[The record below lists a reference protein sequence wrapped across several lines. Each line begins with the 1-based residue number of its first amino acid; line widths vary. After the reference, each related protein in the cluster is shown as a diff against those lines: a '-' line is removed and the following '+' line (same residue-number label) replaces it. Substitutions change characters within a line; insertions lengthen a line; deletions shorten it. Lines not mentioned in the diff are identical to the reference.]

1 MDLMSGLGGD
11 MTLTEAA
18 HAIAAGHV
26 SSAELTAQCLASLA
40 AQGAELNCV
49 AGMDAE
55 KALAAAQAA
64 DRQLASGSVRGLLH
78 GVPLAHK
85 DMFYRRGRIS
95 GCGSRIRAN
104 FIADETSTA
113 LEKLDAAGA
122 LDIARLNMVEFAYGP
137 TGHNG
142 ITGTPR
148 NPHNPAYITGGSS
161 SGPAAAVAAGLIY
174 GSLGSDTG
182 GSIRIPAS
190 CCGIVGIKPTYGRVS
205 RAGAM
210 GLSFTLDH
218 IGPLARTVAD
228 CALLLRVIAGRD
240 EHDATTSRRPVPDYP
255 ALLDQPVKALRI
267 AVPENYFYDPVKPEV
282 RRVVEQTLEVYRR
295 LGAKIVRVTIPSV
308 ELANPMVM
316 LIMAVEA
323 ASMHA
328 RWLKERPQDYGKQTL
343 GRLMP
348 GLMYPATQYVDALK
362 LRQKVMADFSRGV
375 FEKADVLHLP
385 VIPIE
390 VPTIAESDIAANPG
404 FSEFLLAFGHC
415 TRPFNYLGLP
425 AISIP
430 AGVTPNGLPCGF
442 QLVGRPF
449 DEATLFA
456 AGYAYEREMKGQC
469 RATALL
475 RK

>member
-1 MDLMSGLGGD
+1 MSRPGGD

-18 HAIAAGHV
+18 TAIAGRRV
-26 SSAELTAQCLASLA
+26 SSMELTRQCLERLA
-40 AQGAELNCV
+40 TRGAELGCV
-49 AGMDAE
+49 AEMDPE
-55 KALAAAQAA
+55 KALAAAHAA
-64 DRQLASGSVRGLLH
+64 DRELANGSLRGPLH

-85 DMFYRRGRIS
+85 DMFYRRGRLS
-95 GCGSRIRAN
+95 GCGSRIRAD
-104 FIADETSTA
+104 FVPDETSTA

-148 NPHNPAYITGGSS
+148 NPRNPAYITGGSS
-161 SGPAAAVAAGLIY
+161 SGPAAAVAADLIY

-218 IGPLARTVAD
+218 VGPLARTVAD
-228 CALLLRVIAGRD
+228 CALLLRVIAGQDQRD
-240 EHDATTSRRPVPDYP
+240 PTTSGRAVPDYP
-255 ALLDQPVKALRI
+255 AMLNQSPGALRI
-267 AVPENYFYDPVKPEV
+267 AVPDNYFYDPVKPEV
-282 RRVVEQTLEVYRR
+282 RRVVEQTLDVYRE

-328 RWLKERPQDYGKQTL
+328 RWLKERPDDYGKQTL

-362 LRQKVMADFSRGV
+362 LRQKVMADFSRSV

-390 VPTIAESDIAANPG
+390 VPTISESDIAANPG

-425 AISIP
+425 AISVP

-449 DEATLFA
+449 DEETLLA
-456 AGYAYEREMKGQC
+456 AAHAYEQEAG
-469 RATALL
+469 AD
-475 RK
+475 